1 MQTNK
6 IIGKVLLAF
15 VLISIGFLL
24 GKTTTRSPA
33 PASAPVEPAAA
44 SGQDRVVVYY
54 MHASFRCPTCNR
66 AESMGEEL
74 LREEFAEA
82 LQAERLQWQAV
93 NWQENEAL
101 AQRYHVNAPML
112 VAVKYR
118 DGREVESR
126 RLDRMLVLVNSPDE
140 FRNYVRPAIQELLEN
155 K

>member
-1 MQTNK
+1 MQANK

-15 VLISIGFLL
+15 VLLSIGFLL

-33 PASAPVEPAAA
+33 PASDPAEPAAA

-82 LQAERLQWQAV
+82 LQAGRLQWQAV

-101 AQRYHVNAPML
+101 ARRYKVSGPMF
-112 VAVKYR
+112 VVVKYQE
-118 DGREVESR
+118 GREVESR
-126 RLDRMLVLVNSPDE
+126 RLDRILALVNNPDA
-140 FRNYVRPAIQELLEN
+140 FRSYVRPVVQELLESE
-155 K
+155 